1 MTVSFWIWEALWGLV
16 DWESLHDE
24 LNRRG
29 RRTLCQESSAEPLM
43 AGGAWC
49 WWEGWLQSFLVAPP
63 LTDCFCWKVSMHWH
77 DSFLF
82 CSDAK
87 EPEDSRTIQGVS
99 LCFQSWKGRYQD
111 QWFSYIFSGAM
122 RSLFIYSFIF
132 RMQSYVNTQYMKEK
146 KSEAAGC
153 SLVGDFGAF
162 WDLFSEWLLGNL
174 LKCRVQMENYRSVWN
189 SPSYSWA

>member
-63 LTDCFCWKVSMHWH
+63 LTDCFCWKVSVHWH

-122 RSLFIYSFIF
+122 RSKQRPWGISLPLSKVEYAGNFRKCLMKALHLATQWLTHEFSKQIYIAPEITFII
-132 RMQSYVNTQYMKEK
+132 Q
-146 KSEAAGC
+146 
-153 SLVGDFGAF
+153 
-162 WDLFSEWLLGNL
+162 W
-174 LKCRVQMENYRSVWN
+174 
-189 SPSYSWA
+189 